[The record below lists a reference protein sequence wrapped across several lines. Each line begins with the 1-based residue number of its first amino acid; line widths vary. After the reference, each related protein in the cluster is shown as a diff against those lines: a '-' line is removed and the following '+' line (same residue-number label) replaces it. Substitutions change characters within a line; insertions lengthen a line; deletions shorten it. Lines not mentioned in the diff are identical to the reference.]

1 MPVLVGQYRA
11 DIVPN
16 LGLIDAQACAHV
28 LFEQQPL
35 VCMNGLVPL
44 VKTAQAVLVA
54 A

>member
-1 MPVLVGQYRA
+1 MLYT
-11 DIVPN
+11 IVPN